1 MGEKERE
8 RVLAGK
14 SIAMKYEE
22 RKCAAF
28 GGLRTK
34 KMGPDEISANGRR
47 SIQHKMLE

>member
-14 SIAMKYEE
+14 SIALKYEK

-28 GGLRTK
+28 GGLRT
-34 KMGPDEISANGRR
+34 
-47 SIQHKMLE
+47 

>member
-14 SIAMKYEE
+14 SIALKYEI

-28 GGLRTK
+28 EGLR
-34 KMGPDEISANGRR
+34 S
-47 SIQHKMLE
+47 